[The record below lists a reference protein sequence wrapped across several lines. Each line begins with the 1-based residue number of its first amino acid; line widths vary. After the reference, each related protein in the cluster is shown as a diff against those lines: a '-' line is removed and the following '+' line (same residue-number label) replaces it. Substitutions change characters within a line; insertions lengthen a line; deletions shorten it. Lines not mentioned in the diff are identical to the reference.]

1 MGRMNDKDDD
11 GDVGGAGEEIAS
23 SMAQYRHACYNRCS

>member
-1 MGRMNDKDDD
+1 MVLATT

-23 SMAQYRHACYNRCS
+23 ILAWYHHAYYNHYS

>member
-1 MGRMNDKDDD
+1 MVLVTT

-23 SMAQYRHACYNRCS
+23 IMAQYHHACYNHYS

>member
-1 MGRMNDKDDD
+1 MNDKDDG

-23 SMAQYRHACYNRCS
+23 FMAQYRHACCNCHS

>member
-1 MGRMNDKDDD
+1 MIMVLVTA

-23 SMAQYRHACYNRCS
+23 IMAQYHHAAIIVKVL